1 MLMDE
6 YSSGGVKSTDKDIDL
21 RMVDF
26 FNAAQS
32 NVTEFQP
39 IVREFTPEV
48 PEGADGVAECKV
60 PEDFKKVL
68 RVWRDGR
75 MTKRYRWKQ
84 GAVLIPADEVRLVL
98 VEYIAR
104 PAVIPQDAADSYE
117 FEVSEEAAKCMPFFV
132 AAQQLLVDMV
142 VDYKPLL
149 EIYDRMLAALEKNI
163 PAPGGGG
170 VRQALY
176 R

>member
-6 YSSGGVKSTDKDIDL
+6 YSSGGVLSTDKDINL

-26 FNAAQS
+26 FNTAQS
-32 NVTEFQP
+32 NVADFQP

-48 PEGADGVAECKV
+48 SEGAAGVLECKV

-75 MTKRYRWKQ
+75 VTKRYRWKQ
-84 GAVLIPADEVRLVL
+84 GAILIPAEEAPLVT

-104 PAVIPQDAADSYE
+104 PAEISQDAADSYE
-117 FEVSEEAAKCMPFFV
+117 FEVSEEACKCMPFFV
-132 AAQQLLVDMV
+132 AAQQSRTPRDGHCKTLMGAVQCW
-142 VDYKPLL
+142 Y
-149 EIYDRMLAALEKNI
+149 
-163 PAPGGGG
+163 
-170 VRQALY
+170 
-176 R
+176 